1 MNDHDRDAPAPTLV
15 GIVGD
20 SGSGKT
26 TVAHAVRQ
34 LLGPERVTELQLDDY
49 HRYTRKERQE
59 KGITAL
65 HPDAH
70 DFALMREHLQLLR
83 QGRPVR
89 VRTYDHTN
97 GTFGPL
103 RTVEPKEF
111 VIVRGLLGFPN
122 DELRQAYDLAVFLF
136 PEPELLY
143 RWKLRRDVR
152 SRGYTEADVLKF
164 IAQHLLDAKVYVHP
178 QAERADVVVHYRL
191 PHPDAPDEAV
201 ETIVE
206 ARGAVA
212 EAVRQWAMALP
223 GLAPETDDGT
233 ARVRVPADFP
243 AAPVQAWLR
252 DAFGGCFDPTVVGA
266 YQGETAD
273 GWRPPLALV
282 EGLVAWLARQRAWAA

>member
-1 MNDHDRDAPAPTLV
+1 MTDETAATPTLIA
-15 GIVGD
+15 IVGD

-26 TVAHAVRQ
+26 TVARAVRQ

-49 HRYTRKERQE
+49 HRYTRKERQD

-65 HPDAH
+65 HPEAH

-111 VIVRGLLGFPN
+111 VVVRGLLGFPTE
-122 DELRQAYDLAVFLF
+122 ELRRAYDLAVFLF
-136 PEPELLY
+136 PEPELLF

-152 SRGYTEADVLKF
+152 SRGYTEAEVLKF
-164 IAQHLLDAKVYVHP
+164 IAQHLLDAKEYVHP
-178 QAERADVVVHYRL
+178 QAERADVVVRYRL

-201 ETIVE
+201 ETVIE
-206 ARGAVA
+206 ARGGVT
-212 EAVRQWAMALP
+212 EAVRRWADELPAAL
-223 GLAPETDDGT
+223 AAREDGG
-233 ARVRVPADFP
+233 AVRVEVPADLP
-243 AAPVQAWLR
+243 VDPVQAWLR
-252 DAFGGCFDPTVVGA
+252 DAFGGCFDPAVVGV
-266 YQGETAD
+266 YEGDGGE
-273 GWRPPLALV
+273 GWRPSLALV